1 MRTGVKWFIAI
12 LVIAIL
18 VLLVGPVIGQLFG
31 VLQGGHP

>member
-1 MRTGVKWFIAI
+1 MRKGFKIIIGLLIVA
-12 LVIAIL
+12 VI

>member
-1 MRTGVKWFIAI
+1 MRKGVKIFIGLLVVAI
-12 LVIAIL
+12 I